1 MDVVDETPMH
11 DAESA
16 PQREVEV
23 PVECVKCAGDSGG
36 ETIRGHE
43 SVRDAKGRGGADGGE
58 QRERRGARPPRKR
71 AKGEKP
77 QRRRQDDGKQH
88 DRAGPA
94 RQEGPA
100 LPSGEREHEPDR
112 ARAI

>member
-1 MDVVDETPMH
+1 MHEGGDDMIDPGNGGNTREDVSDANRGTVET
-11 DAESA
+11 D
-16 PQREVEV
+16 RND
-23 PVECVKCAGDSGG
+23 G
-36 ETIRGHE
+36 
-43 SVRDAKGRGGADGGE
+43 GRGEMGGHTNPTE
-58 QRERRGARPPRKR
+58 PQGSGSTSDIGKKRPPRKR